1 MTAGICRMF
10 CKSFWRGGLENNH
23 ICKNTNFYIYGN
35 DFGFEPLA
43 AMNRTGF
50 AV

>member
-1 MTAGICRMF
+1 MMAGIYQMF
-10 CKSFWRGGLENNH
+10 CKNFWRGGLAINR

-35 DFGFEPLA
+35 AFGFELLA